1 MFVFPSTDIR
11 LKKPSDLSSLGE
23 DNLQTQE
30 PLRLNQPKRHKDLQ
44 SSSQHPLS
52 KAGVA
57 APTGP
62 VDISSPPLG
71 TTTLTSTVEIV
82 QNIIDQ
88 LLVKIGEGSNITA
101 DSNEVSKQK
110 TSNQT
115 EIDYIGKD
123 GINKDLKISNANEEM
138 KMWKTEIRKKTYKLA
153 DISVKRKPPLKQY
166 NCLPLSNR
174 FKCFEDEDVLD
185 DNEAKDKDDCCGK
198 STQSTLELSSSS
210 VVTEKE
216 INLNYSEVT
225 CQNNLAIVHRIID
238 LMSLSAVYS
247 TDTKLNSKL
256 DFSDDQF
263 NNAKALRCSSCMI
276 SHFPCF
282 KFCCWSIRR
291 NEAKKNKHT
300 KTINFTSDETI
311 GLVQQRIKVLE
322 EFEILNEKLKK
333 LLSETVVPVN
343 IKLRGGGKPVQPKGL
358 SGFDSDSNVVN
369 TVCNIL
375 RSLQNLW
382 PLFDQHKL
390 CSHSDKTLTGYSCIF
405 CLARSLVYRSSY
417 GKKN

>member
-11 LKKPSDLSSLGE
+11 LKKPSDLSNLGE

-30 PLRLNQPKRHKDLQ
+30 PLGLNQPRRHKDLQ

-62 VDISSPPLG
+62 VEISYPPLG
-71 TTTLTSTVEIV
+71 TTPLTSTVDIV

-88 LLVKIGEGSNITA
+88 LLVKIVQGSNITS
-101 DSNEVSKQK
+101 DTNQVSKQK
-110 TSNQT
+110 RSNST
-115 EIDYIGKD
+115 KIKYIGKE
-123 GINKDLKISNANEEM
+123 GINKDLNISNRNEEM
-138 KMWKTEIRKKTYKLA
+138 KIWKTERRKKTCKLA
-153 DISVKRKPPLKQY
+153 DISVKRKSPLKQY

-185 DNEAKDKDDCCGK
+185 DIEAKDKDDCCGK
-198 STQSTLELSSSS
+198 SAQSTFELSPSR

-216 INLNYSEVT
+216 SKTNLKYSEDT
-225 CQNNLAIVHRIID
+225 YQNNLAIVRRIID

-247 TDTKLNSKL
+247 TDTKLHSKL
-256 DFSDDQF
+256 DFSDYKF
-263 NNAKALRCSSCMI
+263 INAKALRCSSCMI

-311 GLVQQRIKVLE
+311 GLVQKRIKFL
-322 EFEILNEKLKK
+322 
-333 LLSETVVPVN
+333 
-343 IKLRGGGKPVQPKGL
+343 
-358 SGFDSDSNVVN
+358 
-369 TVCNIL
+369 
-375 RSLQNLW
+375 
-382 PLFDQHKL
+382 
-390 CSHSDKTLTGYSCIF
+390 
-405 CLARSLVYRSSY
+405 
-417 GKKN
+417 